1 MPFSITTKDG
11 ITVNGIPDDVDPNDD
26 RLKRLVA
33 ATRAQQRPAKKVD
46 VSQDVGPFEA
56 VAIGAGRGLTKIGRA
71 VGIADP
77 ETEFEK
83 QQFEQLEETR
93 PIASTVGEI
102 AGETAPFL
110 LPGSA
115 IGSIGSAATRF
126 VSTALLGAL
135 EGAAITRGEG
145 ADVKGQF
152 AGAGIG
158 GVAASAVELVLPR
171 ISRVGRQVIRRVL
184 GKAPGGAVVDAAGQ
198 PSQEFISA
206 LQSEGKSF
214 DEVVAQVNDE
224 IVEEIAD
231 PDQFARKA
239 FLESQGI
246 TPTKA
251 QITREAVDFQ
261 AQQEAAKTSG
271 AVRDALEV
279 QESVLTSRFDNAVL
293 GTGGQAVT
301 PTSTVTDAL
310 VGKATVL
317 DKEISQLY
325 QTTRGRLGTEK
336 VVKFTSTLDL
346 LKKLKPSN
354 RRANGNIQAMMGALK
369 NKGVVEKGQLVG
381 RLSVDDA
388 EDVRKLANELF
399 DPQNSFA
406 NGILRQVKEAIDDDV
421 FTASGDDV
429 FSQARAAKA
438 KFESDLTRAKVSKF
452 DTRKDNLVRDI
463 LENKNSVDPDQFV
476 DKVVFNK
483 KWRATDIQQLK
494 DYISTDEAGRQAF
507 DDLRAETLDSI
518 KNKAFF
524 GPKDRDGVQA
534 LSRDKLQ
541 RALNSIGLEKMKVL
555 FSEEERG
562 FFRDMLKVTELREP
576 VRGTA
581 IGRGPSAQ
589 AIGKLEQKLRN
600 IPIFGNLVDF
610 IDFDASGKAVLK
622 ARTARKP
629 LTLQTSQPVS
639 QLAVAGAIPSE
650 ESN

>member
-1 MPFSITTKDG
+1 
-11 ITVNGIPDDVDPNDD
+11 
-26 RLKRLVA
+26 
-33 ATRAQQRPAKKVD
+33 
-46 VSQDVGPFEA
+46 
-56 VAIGAGRGLTKIGRA
+56 
-71 VGIADP
+71 
-77 ETEFEK
+77 
-83 QQFEQLEETR
+83 
-93 PIASTVGEI
+93 
-102 AGETAPFL
+102 
-110 LPGSA
+110 
-115 IGSIGSAATRF
+115 
-126 VSTALLGAL
+126 
-135 EGAAITRGEG
+135 
-145 ADVKGQF
+145 
-152 AGAGIG
+152 
-158 GVAASAVELVLPR
+158 
-171 ISRVGRQVIRRVL
+171 
-184 GKAPGGAVVDAAGQ
+184 
-198 PSQEFISA
+198 
-206 LQSEGKSF
+206 
-214 DEVVAQVNDE
+214 
-224 IVEEIAD
+224 
-231 PDQFARKA
+231 
-239 FLESQGI
+239 
-246 TPTKA
+246 
-251 QITREAVDFQ
+251 
-261 AQQEAAKTSG
+261 
-271 AVRDALEV
+271 
-279 QESVLTSRFDNAVL
+279 
-293 GTGGQAVT
+293 
-301 PTSTVTDAL
+301 
-310 VGKATVL
+310 
-317 DKEISQLY
+317 
-325 QTTRGRLGTEK
+325 
-336 VVKFTSTLDL
+336 
-346 LKKLKPSN
+346 
-354 RRANGNIQAMMGALK
+354 MGALK